1 MKTHL
6 QNLLSQNKKLFV
18 PFITAGDPN
27 GEATIG
33 LALALQKA
41 GASAIE
47 LGIPYSDP
55 LADGPVIQRASQRAL
70 AEGMNI
76 VKAME
81 LVPVMRENGLTIPI
95 ILFTYYNPVLQ
106 LGKESFF
113 ALAEKNTIDGLL
125 IPDLPFEESGDLR
138 ESCRQHGVTFI
149 SMVAPTSS
157 GRLKKIVSSAE
168 GFLYCVSSLGVTG
181 SRKTFD
187 KRIFDF
193 LEEVKQEADVPV
205 LVGFGVSTRQ
215 HVEELTKTC
224 DGVVV
229 GSALIEEVERLSQ
242 KLKDPDARIAAFEE
256 FQKKAASFV
265 LPAEVEIGS

>member
-1 MKTHL
+1 MQEYL
-6 QNLLSQNKKLFV
+6 QKQLEQNKKLFI

-33 LALALQKA
+33 LALTLQKA
-41 GASAIE
+41 GAAAIE

-70 AEGMNI
+70 SEGMNI

-81 LVPVMRENGLTIPI
+81 LVPSMRERGLTIPI

-113 ALAEKNTIDGLL
+113 TLAEKNTIDGLL
-125 IPDLPFEESGDLR
+125 IPDLPFEESGELR
-138 ESCRQHGVTFI
+138 ESCKQHGVTFI
-149 SMVAPTSS
+149 SMVAPTSVQ
-157 GRLKKIVSSAE
+157 RLKKIVSSAE

-187 KRIFDF
+187 QRIFDF
-193 LEEVKQEADVPV
+193 LSEVNREASVPV
-205 LVGFGVSTRQ
+205 VVGFGVSSRE
-215 HVEELTKTC
+215 HVDELTKVC
-224 DGVVV
+224 DGIVV
-229 GSALIEEVERLSQ
+229 GSALIEEIERLSS
-242 KLKDPDARIAAFEE
+242 KLKEADSLDAALLEFEE
-256 FQKKAASFV
+256 KAGSFV
-265 LPAEVEIGS
+265 SDAKVSTG